1 MSMHPSLTRRTA
13 LAAPKAFLA
22 FAALMGLAAFGPV
35 AAGAAT
41 LKIGVLPGVYAD
53 SVAAAVDEAK
63 QQGLDVKVIEFSD
76 WTTPNIAVQNG
87 DIDVNYFQHRPFME
101 NAMKAG
107 GFDLADAG
115 VGILANIGLY
125 SLKHK
130 NFAEIPDGGS
140 VAIASD
146 PVNQG
151 RCLLLMQKAG
161 LLKLKDGVGF
171 QGTID
176 DIVDNPKYLRF
187 SEVEGPQLARVAGD
201 VDLAF
206 GYPHYI
212 VAAHSFDPSS
222 GLIYT
227 GMDDK
232 QFAILFTTRKDR
244 ANDPDVAKFVRIYQ
258 TSPEVRAAIFNYF
271 SKYPKIYTLPWEG
284 AGRS

>member
-1 MSMHPSLTRRTA
+1 MLHLTSLTRRTA
-13 LAAPKAFLA
+13 LVL
-22 FAALMGLAAFGPV
+22 LIGLAALGPAV
-35 AAGAAT
+35 AGAAT

-53 SVAAAVDEAK
+53 SVEAAVDEAK

-76 WTTPNIAVQNG
+76 WTTPNIAVENG

-107 GFDLADAG
+107 GFELADAG
-115 VGILANIGLY
+115 TGILANIGLY

-130 NFAEIPDGGS
+130 GFADIPDGGT

-151 RCLLLMQKAG
+151 RCLLLMQQAG

-171 QGTID
+171 HGTID
-176 DIVDNPKYLRF
+176 DIVDNPRHLRF

-222 GLIYT
+222 GLIYSGT
-227 GMDDK
+227 NDK

-244 ANDPDVAKFVRIYQ
+244 ANDPDIAKFVHIYQ
-258 TSPEVRAAIFNYF
+258 TSPKVRAAI
-271 SKYPKIYTLPWEG
+271 SKAFANDPKLYTLPWDG